1 MKKLQNRA
9 RGRKGFTLVELL
21 VTIVVM
27 LLVTE
32 IISLCIQLSTK
43 YYTQSVRNS
52 ESQTICGALAAAVQ
66 EELQYATKVQ
76 PPTGS
81 TVDGDGYYPSYTYYS
96 RARQH
101 GSGCELVCKEDGK
114 LYVRKSTNDYALVG
128 SETYTYG
135 MKAEMSCRWN
145 KAGYFSVSLK
155 VLDGDKALAEEAF
168 DVYPLNAGY

>member
-1 MKKLQNRA
+1 MKKILKKRNN
-9 RGRKGFTLVELL
+9 RKGFTLVELL

-32 IISLCIQLSTK
+32 IISLTIQLSTK

-76 PPTGS
+76 PQTGG
-81 TVDGDGYYPSYTYYS
+81 TVDAGGYYPGYTYYS

-101 GSGCELVCKEDGK
+101 GSGCVLVCKDGK
-114 LYVRKSTNDYALVG
+114 LYVRKGANDYALVG
-128 SETYTYG
+128 SETYTYD
-135 MKAEMSCRWN
+135 MTADMTCRWN
-145 KAGYFSVSLK
+145 ENGYFSVSLK
-155 VLDGDKALAEEAF
+155 VMDGDKEMAAEDF
-168 DVYPLNAGY
+168 DVYPLNDGY